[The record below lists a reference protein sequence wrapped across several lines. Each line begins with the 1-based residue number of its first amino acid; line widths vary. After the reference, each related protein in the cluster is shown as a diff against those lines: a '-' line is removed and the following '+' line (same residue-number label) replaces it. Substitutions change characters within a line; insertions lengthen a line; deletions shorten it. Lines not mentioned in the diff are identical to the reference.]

1 MTTTG
6 IIMSSVVKLSDQ
18 LINDAR
24 PYATAMHR
32 SIPKQIEHW
41 ARLGKAAEE
50 NPDMPIS
57 MIQDVFISLE
67 EAKAGHFSEYKF
79 G

>member
-1 MTTTG
+1 MP
-6 IIMSSVVKLSDQ
+6 SVVKLSDE
-18 LINDAR
+18 LINEAR
-24 PYATAMHR
+24 PYANAMHR
-32 SIPKQIEHW
+32 SVPKQIEHW

-67 EAKAGHFSEYKF
+67 ESKAGKFTEYKF

>member
-1 MTTTG
+1 MP
-6 IIMSSVVKLSDQ
+6 SVVKLSDA
-18 LINDAR
+18 LVNDAR
-24 PYATAMHR
+24 PYANAMHR

-50 NPDMPIS
+50 NPDMPIA
-57 MIQDVFISLE
+57 MIQDMFVSLE
-67 EAKAGHFSEYKF
+67 EAKEGKFSEYKF

>member
-1 MTTTG
+1 MP
-6 IIMSSVVKLSDQ
+6 SVVKLSDE
-18 LINDAR
+18 LINEAR

-57 MIQDVFISLE
+57 MIQDVFVSLE
-67 EAKAGHFSEYKF
+67 EAKAGKLGEYKF
-79 G
+79 E

>member
-1 MTTTG
+1 MP
-6 IIMSSVVKLSDQ
+6 SVVKLSDE
-18 LINDAR
+18 LINEAR
-24 PYATAMHR
+24 LYADAMHR
-32 SIPKQIEHW
+32 SVSKQIEHW
-41 ARLGKAAEE
+41 SRLGKAAEE

-67 EAKAGHFSEYKF
+67 EAKAGKFTEYKF

>member
-1 MTTTG
+1 MPA
-6 IIMSSVVKLSDQ
+6 VVKLSDA

-24 PYATAMHR
+24 PYANAMHR

-57 MIQDVFISLE
+57 MIQDVFVSLE
-67 EAKAGHFSEYKF
+67 EAKAGNFSEYKF

>member
-1 MTTTG
+1 MP
-6 IIMSSVVKLSDQ
+6 SVVKLSDD
-18 LINDAR
+18 LINEAR

-50 NPDMPIS
+50 NPDMPIA
-57 MIQDVFISLE
+57 MIQDVFVSLE
-67 EAKAGHFSEYKF
+67 EAKAGKLGEYKF
-79 G
+79 E